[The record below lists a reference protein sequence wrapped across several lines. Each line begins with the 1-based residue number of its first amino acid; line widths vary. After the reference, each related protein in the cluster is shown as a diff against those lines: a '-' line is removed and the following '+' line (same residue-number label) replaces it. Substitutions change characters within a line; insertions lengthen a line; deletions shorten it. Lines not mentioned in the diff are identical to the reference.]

1 MQERS
6 YDLSCKIIIS
16 RRAKIMANYG
26 AYNAEGFYDA
36 AAQQNPYYYGVS
48 LNPQESLKSDTT
60 LSPEDYKIL
69 TETGGGNS
77 LVLTDEEAAI
87 ARCNHR
93 DLKNELRLKE
103 GAEPG
108 TLRCEICG
116 QTWNACLN
124 LTSADVA
131 VWVKTGES
139 ILQLIKTFGNLPKE
153 YAQIIYGSLGFVKK
167 VPEMWNK
174 AQNNIKTLGSKYE
187 NWVSTPNVQPVY
199 AQPNY
204 GYTAPVP
211 PMYQQPQPYAGY
223 YQNPYMAQAV
233 YAQPAVAAPQVA
245 VPQFVNPVVQQPMP
259 SGGIMTSEFVQ
270 GGVVPPQQTAATP
283 SAVIPTP
290 GPVANPVPTA
300 ATPESPMF
308 SIGGG
313 SGVAP
318 AIPAPQSTDKIQL

>member
-1 MQERS
+1 
-6 YDLSCKIIIS
+6 
-16 RRAKIMANYG
+16 MANLYGSYG
-26 AYNAEGFYDA
+26 AGGFYDA
-36 AAQQNPYYYGVS
+36 AAPAQQNLYYYGVS
-48 LNPQESLKSDTT
+48 LNPQEAIKGDTT

-69 TETGGGNS
+69 TETGGKNS
-77 LVLTDEEAAI
+77 LILTDEEAAI

-93 DLKNELRLKE
+93 NLENVLNIKE

-108 TLRCEICG
+108 TLHCEICG
-116 QTWNACLN
+116 QTWNACTN
-124 LTSADVA
+124 ITSADV
-131 VWVKTGES
+131 VTWVKSGES
-139 ILQLIKTFGNLPKE
+139 ILQTIKTFGNLPKE
-153 YAQIIYGSLGFVKK
+153 YAQIIYGSLGFIKK
-167 VPEMWNK
+167 IPEMWNK
-174 AQNNIKTLGSKYE
+174 AQSNIKSIGSKYE
-187 NWVSTPNVQPVY
+187 NMVSTPNAQPIY

-211 PMYQQPQPYAGY
+211 PLYQPQPYAGY
-223 YQNPYMAQAV
+223 YQNPYMPQAV
-233 YAQPAVAAPQVA
+233 YAQPAVVAPQTA
-245 VPQFVNPVVQQPMP
+245 VPQFVQPVQQPMP

-270 GGVVPPQQTAATP
+270 GGVVPQQTAATP
-283 SAVIPTP
+283 SAIIPTP